1 MNPRVKEFAVFFG
14 LQFLSYLNVTLDMRA
29 VAHQQYVVAAM
40 TNAVAPL
47 IAWVMVERI
56 ANAKRGWVGKV
67 AVVLGGVTS
76 TWFGMWL
83 TRQW

>member
-1 MNPRVKEFAVFFG
+1 MNARFKEFSIFFG

-29 VAHQQYVVAAM
+29 VAHQQYAVAAA

-56 ANAKRGWVGKV
+56 ANSKRGWVGKV

-83 TRQW
+83 TRHW

>member
-1 MNPRVKEFAVFFG
+1 MRPGVREFALFFG
-14 LQFLSYLNVTLDMRA
+14 LQFISYFNVTLDMRA
-29 VAHQQYVVAAM
+29 VAHQQYYVAAA

-47 IAWVMVERI
+47 IAWMMVERI
-56 ANAKRGWVGKV
+56 AKARRGWVGKV